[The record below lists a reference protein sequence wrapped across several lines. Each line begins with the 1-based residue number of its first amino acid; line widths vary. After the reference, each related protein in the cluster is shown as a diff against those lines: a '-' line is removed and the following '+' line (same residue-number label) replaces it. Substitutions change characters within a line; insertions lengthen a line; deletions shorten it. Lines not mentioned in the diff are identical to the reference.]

1 MREHYHH
8 PPEASGVHKV
18 VGLGA
23 YSTLA
28 TPNST
33 SGVPPLRFPMFP
45 CAGGTGIEIKT
56 DRWRGSDDAAEDVR
70 GSIEGSVGVVVGGS
84 GLIERR
90 RPRDGIRS

>member
-1 MREHYHH
+1 LRNTTI
-8 PPEASGVHKV
+8 PGSPGVHKV

-33 SGVPPLRFPMFP
+33 SGGPPLRLSIFP
-45 CAGGTGIEIKT
+45 CAGGIGIEIKT
-56 DRWRGSDDAAEDVR
+56 DRWRGSKDAEEDVR
-70 GSIEGSVGVVVGGS
+70 GSNEGSVRVGVGGS